1 MKKELLLFLTSNY
14 PIERVN
20 KKLLDNNYNLF
31 DEIKLLNEYD
41 LDEYISNIINSLI
54 EKHGNKGYG
63 FWIWKSYLIMNEL
76 NKLNDN
82 DILVH
87 LDMHCIDNNLKNK
100 FDDII
105 DKLNYQPVIIGTAGF
120 NDYMYTSTKLRNQI
134 ETYLNYK
141 FTEEQ
146 LNYTQYEGGLI
157 FIRNCEE
164 SRKFVK
170 QWFDIMISNLE
181 YITDI
186 YNTDNDNHYSFVENR
201 HDQSVVSLLYKFY
214 NYITPDYLNW
224 DFMNKI
230 IKY

>member
-14 PIERVN
+14 PLERVN

-41 LDEYISNIINSLI
+41 LDEYISNIIKSLI

-63 FWIWKSYLIMNEL
+63 FWIWKSYILMNEL
-76 NKLNDN
+76 NKLNEN

-87 LDMHCIDNNLKNK
+87 LDMHCIDNNLKDK

-105 DKLNYQPVIIGTAGF
+105 NILQNQSIIIGIAGF
-120 NDYMYTSTKLRNQI
+120 NDLIYTSTKLRKHI
-134 ETYLNYK
+134 ENYLNYK
-141 FTEEQ
+141 FSHKQ
-146 LNYTQYEGGLI
+146 LNSIQYEGGII
-157 FIRNCEE
+157 FIRNCQE

-170 QWFDIMISNLE
+170 QWFDIMISNLDC
-181 YITDI
+181 ITDI
-186 YNTDNDNHYSFVENR
+186 YNNDKLNHKTFIENR

-214 NYITPDYLNW
+214 KYNTPDYLNW
-224 DFMNKI
+224 KFMNI
-230 IKY
+230 L